1 MRIIPA
7 SLEHLDHLLPMFIRY
22 RELYGA
28 MPQLDASKDFLIERL
43 NNKEAIVLI
52 AFENDTALGFSL
64 VYPSFSSVSLR
75 PIWIINDMYVAED
88 ARRKH
93 VANQLLQAIA
103 EQARENNVVRLR
115 VSIHATH
122 DIAQRLYE
130 SADFLEDQ
138 HFRSYILP
146 IQGTQLSPL
155 R

>member
-7 SLEHLDHLLPMFIRY
+7 SLKHLDHLLPMFIRY

-28 MPQLDASKDFLIERL
+28 MPQLEASKDFLLERL
-43 NNKEAIVLI
+43 NNKEAIILL
-52 AFENDTALGFSL
+52 AFENDTALGFCL

-75 PIWIINDMYVAED
+75 PIWIINDMYVAEE

-93 VANQLLQAIA
+93 IANQLLQTVAK
-103 EQARENNVVRLR
+103 QARDNNVVRLR
-115 VSIHATH
+115 VSIHASNH
-122 DIAQRLYE
+122 IAQRLYE

-146 IQGTQLSPL
+146 IQGTQLSFL

>member
-28 MPQLDASKDFLIERL
+28 MPQLEASKDFLVERL
-43 NNKEAIVLI
+43 NNKETIILM
-52 AFENDTALGFSL
+52 AFENDTAVGFCL

-75 PIWIINDMYVAED
+75 PIWIINDMYVAEE
-88 ARRKH
+88 ARRKN
-93 VANQLLQAIA
+93 VANQLLRAIV
-103 EQARENNVVRLR
+103 EQARDNNVVRLR
-115 VSIHATH
+115 VSILISN
-122 DIAQRLYE
+122 DIGQRLYE
-130 SADFLEDQ
+130 SADFLEDK

-146 IQGTQLSPL
+146 IQGTLQSSQ